1 MSHISKSFSLCL
13 TFMAWMWTV
22 SAVNAESPRF
32 EPSVTEP
39 LTAVANAG
47 PEQNA
52 IAQKIPDFSVW
63 VRPNGDD
70 ANPGTYNQPLRS
82 FQKARDTV
90 RQLRKDHPDARIV
103 VALGAGT
110 FQITEPWVLTAEDS
124 GTPENPV
131 IWFSTWN
138 YTTLSG
144 GTTIRGWKPVE
155 DASVLA
161 RLNESAKDHVW
172 VADLA
177 ECGVTDFGDA
187 TTLGKRPELFCNGTP
202 QTLARWPNNDFVK
215 TSKVLGE
222 TKLTSWNGDGAKE
235 GVFEY
240 TDERISTWTQES
252 DARLF
257 GYFFWDWA
265 DDYGRIEK
273 IDPTTKTITMRQP
286 YHNYGYKPDQRFYGV
301 NLLCELDM
309 PSEWYLDREAGKI
322 YWIPPQGV
330 QATSANTVLSV
341 YAGDAMIQFQNVSN
355 VQWNNVRFVDGRGG
369 AIQMTDCENVLI
381 SHCSFER
388 FGNLAINILRGKR
401 CGVYASTLRTLG
413 AGGTHIAGGD
423 RKTLTPGLNYIVQ
436 TTVEDFGR
444 LKRTYS
450 PAVQMEGSGNR
461 IAENLFRRSSSSA
474 MRLEGNDFLIERNRI
489 GEVVRESDDQGGIDI
504 WYNPG
509 YRGIVIRDN
518 YFYDIVGGTHC
529 GAAGIRL
536 DDMISGVT
544 MTGNVFERC
553 GSVQFGGVQ
562 IHGGKENL
570 VEKNLFID
578 CFAVASFSRWGE
590 KRWLE
595 ALDRPNMKQRMS
607 EEVDT
612 LSPTWL
618 ARYPELVRIREDA
631 DINTVRNNFVWNGCE
646 TGMFLRDGGVEKLSD
661 NLPLNA
667 KDFSDVRETSMP
679 TLEIDSK
686 LPTLVKH
693 PELESFDYEWLVP

>member
-1 MSHISKSFSLCL
+1 MQKLYPLFLALGAIVLAIPAFG
-13 TFMAWMWTV
+13 
-22 SAVNAESPRF
+22 AESPRF

-39 LTAVANAG
+39 LAVVAAAG

-52 IAQKIPDFSVW
+52 IVQKIPDFSIW
-63 VRPNGDD
+63 LRPDGDD
-70 ANPGTYNQPLRS
+70 ANPGTYEKPLRS

-110 FQITEPWVLTAEDS
+110 FHMTEPWVLTTEDS

-144 GTTIRGWKPVE
+144 GASIRGWKPVE
-155 DASVLA
+155 DAAVLA
-161 RLNESAKDHVW
+161 RLNESAKGRVW
-172 VADLA
+172 EADLA
-177 ECGVTDFGDA
+177 ACGVTDFGDA
-187 TTLGKRPELFCNGTP
+187 TTLGKRPELFCDGTP
-202 QTLARWPNNDFVK
+202 QTLARWPNDGFVK
-215 TSKVLGE
+215 TGKMLGE

-240 TDERISTWTQES
+240 TEERISTWTQEL

-273 IDPTTKTITMRQP
+273 IDPTTKTISMRQP
-286 YHNYGYKPDQRFYGV
+286 YHNYGYKPEQRFYGV

-309 PSEWYLDREAGKI
+309 PSEWYLDRDSGKI

-330 QATSANTVLSV
+330 QATTANTVLSV
-341 YAGDAMIQFQNVSN
+341 YAGEAMVQLNGASN
-355 VQWNNVRFVDGRGG
+355 IQWNNVRFVDGRCG
-369 AIQMTDCENVLI
+369 AIQMIDCENVLI

-388 FGNLAINILRGKR
+388 FGSLAISILRGRR
-401 CGVYASTLRTLG
+401 CGVYASNLRTLG
-413 AGGTHIAGGD
+413 AGGTHITGGD
-423 RKTLTPGLNYIVQ
+423 RKTLTPGLNYLVQ

-444 LKRTYS
+444 LKRTYA
-450 PAVQMEGSGNR
+450 PAVLMEGSGNR

-529 GAAGIRL
+529 GAAAIRL

-544 MTGNVFERC
+544 MTGNVLERC

-570 VEKNLFID
+570 VASNLFID

-595 ALDRPNMKQRMS
+595 ALDRPDMKQKMR
-607 EEVDT
+607 EAVDT

-618 ARYPELVRIREDA
+618 ARYPELSRIREDA
-631 DINTVRNNFVWNGCE
+631 DINTVRGNFVWSGCE
-646 TGMFLRDGGVEKLSD
+646 SGMFLRDGGVEKLGD
-661 NLPLNA
+661 NLQLDAALFP
-667 KDFSDVRETSMP
+667 DVRATSIP
-679 TLEIDSK
+679 ALEIDSK
-686 LPTLVKH
+686 LPALGKYPT
-693 PELESFDYEWLVP
+693 LESFFHTWIVQ